1 MSTDVVGVVSNLE
14 SDHRPVGHFD
24 QTPILLKLKSK
35 LILVGTVTKKTD
47 GKLFRHD
54 LFLNELKNEVNIK
67 EGH

>member
-35 LILVGTVTKKTD
+35 LILVGTVTKNLES
-47 GKLFRHD
+47 KLFLND
-54 LFLNELKNEVNIK
+54 LFLNVPKNEVNIK